1 MGKERELLLLQQMKR
16 FPGKL
21 KWKRKT
27 NIFKHDY
34 FRNDYETFRET
45 KLYWGKTVAVGS
57 SSKLADGA
65 TATILSNQTGLK

>member
-1 MGKERELLLLQQMKR
+1 MEEK
-16 FPGKL
+16 P
-21 KWKRKT
+21 
-27 NIFKHDY
+27 NIFKHYY

-65 TATILSNQTGLK
+65 TATILANETGIK

>member
-1 MGKERELLLLQQMKR
+1 MEEI
-16 FPGKL
+16 
-21 KWKRKT
+21 T
-27 NIFKHDY
+27 NISKQYY

-65 TATILSNQTGLK
+65 TATILANETGLK